1 MDRSECWSFSPPL
14 RSRLKY
20 LTVTGWIHSPQ
31 KMNPSDFVDLLTF
44 NHDVYICGFEGNI
57 LMTIGW
63 IAVKCGADILVP
75 LRVNCITILEIV

>member
-1 MDRSECWSFSPPL
+1 
-14 RSRLKY
+14 
-20 LTVTGWIHSPQ
+20 
-31 KMNPSDFVDLLTF
+31 MNPSDFVDLLTF
-44 NHDVYICGFEGNI
+44 NHDVYIRGFEGNI